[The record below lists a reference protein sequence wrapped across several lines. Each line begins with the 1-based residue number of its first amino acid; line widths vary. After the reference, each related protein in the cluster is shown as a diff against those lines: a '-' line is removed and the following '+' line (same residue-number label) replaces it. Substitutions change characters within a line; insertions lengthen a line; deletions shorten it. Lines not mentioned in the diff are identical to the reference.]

1 MKRTKTTIA
10 AAATLAMLGCS
21 PAQQGQTSPAGQ
33 DTTAVATDTIAYETV
48 TLPSGASLLV
58 FPSQQGKASKATV
71 ILPGG
76 GYCFLASGHEGR
88 DVAEWMCRDNQ
99 TAFVLLYRF
108 PQTDPS
114 VPNTD
119 AREAIEYARAHAK
132 ELGQYTKVGIMGSSA
147 GGHLASTVATHTD
160 LVDFQVLLYPVISMK
175 PGLTHQGSHDFLLG
189 QNPGEEAETLYSNE
203 KQVSR
208 KTPRAFIALS
218 LDDDIVPAVPNGVAY
233 AEALARDSV
242 PTTLVCYPR
251 GGHGWGFSNDFE
263 FAQQWKAELKKFLD
277 EE

>member
-1 MKRTKTTIA
+1 MKRIGIIAAIA
-10 AAATLAMLGCS
+10 AAALSSCT
-21 PAQQGQTSPAGQ
+21 PAQQNPCPDAPKAS
-33 DTTAVATDTIAYETV
+33 TDTIAYQTV
-48 TLPSGASLLV
+48 GLPSGATLLV
-58 FPSQQGKASKATV
+58 FPCQQEKATKATV

-88 DVAEWMCRDNQ
+88 DVADWMCRDGQ

-108 PQTDPS
+108 PQTDPGI
-114 VPNTD
+114 PNTD
-119 AREAIEYARAHAK
+119 AREAIEYARAHAN
-132 ELGQYTKVGIMGSSA
+132 ELGNYAKVGIMGSSA

-160 LVDFQVLLYPVISMK
+160 LVDFQILLYPVISMK

-189 QNPGEEAETLYSNE
+189 QEPGEEAETLYSNE
-203 KQVSR
+203 KQVTP

-218 LDDDIVPAVPNGVAY
+218 LDDDIVPAVPNGLAY

-242 PTTLVCYPR
+242 TTTLVCYPR
-251 GGHGWGFSNDFE
+251 GGHGWGFSDDFE
-263 FAQQWKAELKKFLD
+263 FAQQWKAELKKFLS